1 MAGETKAPTTI
12 CNVLSYNNP
21 FSSTIYGMNTSTDLP
36 LPYWCLEEMEEEYVR
51 DYYVHLERDV
61 TGQSPDILRHTNQL
75 HNVHRQFLMRGN
87 QIPTTRGQN
96 DLGALSNMVHKSFQD
111 WQRENAVDIAMNL
124 YDNKIAEYN
133 DIDTP
138 HIKKKRDYDERRF
151 RQELYIR
158 LQEIPMDQDINWNE
172 ENAWEK
178 AKQRRNKRI
187 DAVKHDI
194 RAFENEVE
202 RMEGIQY
209 GLEIEEMENEMW
221 ENPRTCYDDY

>member
-1 MAGETKAPTTI
+1 
-12 CNVLSYNNP
+12 
-21 FSSTIYGMNTSTDLP
+21 MNTSTGLP

-61 TGQSPDILRHTNQL
+61 MGQSPDILRHTNQL

-96 DLGALSNMVHKSFQD
+96 HLGALSNMVHKSFQD

-138 HIKKKRDYDERRF
+138 HIKKKRDYGRGDFVRNSTSDCKKSLWIRTSTGMRKMHGK
-151 RQELYIR
+151 RQ
-158 LQEIPMDQDINWNE
+158 NSAGTSN
-172 ENAWEK
+172 
-178 AKQRRNKRI
+178 
-187 DAVKHDI
+187 
-194 RAFENEVE
+194 
-202 RMEGIQY
+202 
-209 GLEIEEMENEMW
+209 
-221 ENPRTCYDDY
+221 